1 MPLTPAINT
10 RVNITAA
17 DINGNRVPKQYNFVQ
32 TLTLDYYKGM
42 VSINDSV
49 QGLVYFPILSVTSM
63 TVTIVGGVGGGTSIV
78 MF

>member
-49 QGLVYFPILSVTSM
+49 QGLVYFPLNLVTSL
-63 TVTIVGGVGGGTSIV
+63 TCTIVSGVGGGTSIV